1 MDTPDARA
9 PTARA
14 FGARAA
20 DAAAYL
26 PAPLPRSSMHVPF
39 PPARLA
45 ALAALLL
52 TLAASAPAA
61 QVGFGAFNGRNHPEL
76 DWQVAATEHFE
87 IIYPARLAGIEA
99 QAAAVAE
106 ESYRALTANLSA
118 DSAALAF
125 DDPIRIYLS
134 DEDEIANGLAYNVG
148 SSGFTTVWVHV
159 NDTAEIWTGDVKW
172 LRKVLAHEIAHI
184 VHYRA
189 VRSNLGLLGVF
200 FGEPLPSFWA
210 EGLAQYQTERWDA
223 QRGDRWLRTATFED
237 RLNYDDG
244 TSPQNGRLKYALGN
258 SQVRY
263 LAQTRGDSTV
273 AKILAHRTTELGG
286 LAQFNDFETAFRE
299 VVGMPYRDFNEEWRK
314 HVNVYYNT
322 QAGQMERLDSLGVR
336 PFSLP
341 GQVVY
346 DVAFSPDTAR
356 VAAVVLPSL
365 ARPVRRLI
373 TVSNPGAD
381 STASRDLRI
390 VAEGAITGPVS
401 WSPDG
406 QRIAFAR
413 TRRGRYGSLVN
424 DLYVVDALGG
434 GLRRLTTD
442 RRAVSPS
449 FAPDG
454 RRLAFVGV
462 DGETAN
468 VFVLDLETGAE
479 RPVTAFTGE
488 VQITTARWSPDGRR
502 IAFAVFDADGR
513 RDLVTVDATATASA
527 TPPGTAP
534 ASPPLAR
541 LATGAGVPAQERDD
555 RMPVW
560 NAAGDSLA
568 WTSLRDRA
576 PNVFV
581 GEAGGIGE
589 EARGIASGLQ
599 ESAPTSGALSPTL
612 PPASAASR
620 SSRASSPLPPAPSP
634 EERVTFLYDGA
645 TVHDW
650 LPPDSLH
657 PAGRLVL
664 VSSETKRRDRVFVVD
679 ARRRPTVAADSV
691 VVPPAYAAWTTHRP
705 PVTIPDRV
713 APDPGLIRARR
724 GYSSLRNVTHAITLG
739 LPYADPGEDG
749 ELFTGD
755 DDWGVFANS
764 LFLEPLG
771 KHQLAVLAGVS
782 VTRPVDKSFL
792 LLAYQNRQLAPTLTL
807 TAYRFPSP
815 STLYGSSILV
825 EDLTGGDLAAELPL
839 DVVDRPYTV
848 TAVAGRVRYAYAEPL
863 AIDRFDD
870 LETTGLGVPQA
881 GTRFDVQLG
890 AAYKFQRP
898 YRWNVITPLDGTG
911 LRARTTVGVPALGGD
926 AFVRPD
932 ALGYWISPAL
942 VGGRFFLKGR
952 ATAIFGETLA
962 QDYVGLARYDD
973 VDLQV
978 PFLGALTLDD
988 AERVRGYRSYAVG
1001 TRALFG
1007 SVEYR
1012 LPILFD
1018 LQTSLLGLVRLGP
1031 VAPVVFADAGLVW
1044 TGASLDGAARRV
1056 GLGAELANVLT
1067 VGGFEIRHALGL
1079 AAPASRL
1086 GEAVDGTYGLGDA
1099 DLYYRIGAA
1108 VPF

>member
-1 MDTPDARA
+1 MFVT
-9 PTARA
+9 
-14 FGARAA
+14 
-20 DAAAYL
+20 L
-26 PAPLPRSSMHVPF
+26 PSLPRLG
-39 PPARLA
+39 RL
-45 ALAALLL
+45 LAVLALLVVV
-52 TLAASAPAA
+52 AGSAHA

-76 DWQVAATEHFE
+76 DWQVAETEHFE
-87 IIYPARLAGIEA
+87 IMYPARLAGIEA

-106 ESYRALTANLSA
+106 EAYAALTANLSA
-118 DSAALAF
+118 DSTALAF

-148 SSGFTTVWVHV
+148 PSGFTTIWVHV

-172 LRKVLAHEIAHI
+172 LRKVLAHEIAHL

-200 FGEPLPSFWA
+200 FGDPLPSFWA

-258 SQVRY
+258 SQIRY
-263 LAQTRGDSTV
+263 LAQTRGDSTI
-273 AKILAHRTTELGG
+273 AKILAHRSTELGG
-286 LAQFNDFETAFRE
+286 LVEFNDFHKAFRT
-299 VVGMPYRDFNEEWRK
+299 VVGMPYAEFNEEWRK

-365 ARPVRRLI
+365 TRPVRRLI

-381 STASRDLRI
+381 STARRELRI
-390 VAEGAITGPVS
+390 LAEGAITGPVS

-406 QRIAFAR
+406 TRLAFAR
-413 TRRGRYGSLVN
+413 TRRGQAGSLVN
-424 DLYVVDALGG
+424 DLYVVDERGG
-434 GLRRLTTD
+434 NLRRLTTD
-442 RRAVSPS
+442 RRATSPS
-449 FAPDG
+449 FSPDG
-454 RRLAFVGV
+454 GRLAFVGV
-462 DGETAN
+462 AGETAN
-468 VFVLDLETGAE
+468 IYTLDLETGAE
-479 RPVTAFTGE
+479 RALTAFTGE
-488 VQITTARWSPDGRR
+488 TQITTARWSPDGGR
-502 IAFAVFDADGR
+502 IAFAVFDPDGR
-513 RDLVTVDATATASA
+513 RDLATVEAGRLGADATRVTEAGAV
-527 TPPGTAP
+527 
-534 ASPPLAR
+534 AR
-541 LATGAGVPAQERDD
+541 LATDPDGASYERDD

-581 GEAGGIGE
+581 GG
-589 EARGIASGLQ
+589 ASDAAP
-599 ESAPTSGALSPTL
+599 ES
-612 PPASAASR
+612 
-620 SSRASSPLPPAPSP
+620 
-634 EERVTFLYDGA
+634 RVTFLFDGA

-657 PAGRLVL
+657 PAGRFVL

-679 ARRRPTVAADSV
+679 AARRPTVATDSV
-691 VVPPAYAAWTTHRP
+691 AVPSSYAAWTQHRP
-705 PVTIPDRV
+705 AVTIPDAV
-713 APDPGLIRARR
+713 APDASLVRGRR
-724 GYSSLRNVTHAITLG
+724 SYNSWANLTHAITIG
-739 LPYADPGEDG
+739 LPYLDPAQNDY
-749 ELFTGD
+749 
-755 DDWGVFANS
+755 GVFANT

-782 VTRPVDKSFL
+782 VTRPADKSFV
-792 LLAYQNRQLAPTLTL
+792 LASYQNRQFAPTLTL

-815 STLYGSSILV
+815 SSFYGSSILV
-825 EDLTGGDLAAELPL
+825 EDLTGADLAAELPL
-839 DVVDRPYTV
+839 DVIDRPYTV

-863 AIDRFDD
+863 ALDRFDD
-870 LETTGLGVPQA
+870 LDNTDLGVPEA

-911 LRARTTVGVPALGGD
+911 LRARVTAGVPVLGGD

-932 ALGYWISPAL
+932 VLGYWVAPAP
-942 VGGRFFLKGR
+942 GGRLLLKGR
-952 ATAIFGETLA
+952 ATATFGETLA
-962 QDYVGLARYDD
+962 QDYVGLARFDD
-973 VDLQV
+973 VDIPV

-988 AERVRGYRSYAVG
+988 AERVRGYQTYAVG

-1007 SVEYR
+1007 SAEYR

-1018 LQTSLLGLVRLGP
+1018 LQTTLLGIARFGP
-1031 VAPVVFADAGLVW
+1031 VAPVVFADAGIVW
-1044 TGASLDGAARRV
+1044 TGSSLDGAARRV
-1056 GLGAELANVLT
+1056 GVGAEIANVLT
-1067 VGGFEIRHALGL
+1067 LGGFEIRHAVGL
-1079 AAPASRL
+1079 AAPASAL
-1086 GEAVDGTYGLGDA
+1086 DEAWNGGYDVGDA
-1099 DLYYRIGAA
+1099 DLYYRVQAA

>member
-1 MDTPDARA
+1 M
-9 PTARA
+9 
-14 FGARAA
+14 
-20 DAAAYL
+20 
-26 PAPLPRSSMHVPF
+26 PRPF
-39 PPARLA
+39 RRPLA
-45 ALAALLL
+45 ALVAALILS
-52 TLAASAPAA
+52 ASGASA
-61 QVGFGAFNGRNHPEL
+61 QIGFGAFNGRNHPEI
-76 DWQVAATEHFE
+76 DWQVATTEHFE
-87 IIYPARLAGIEA
+87 IVYPARLAGIEA

-106 ESYRALTANLSA
+106 ETYDALTVNLSA
-118 DSAALAF
+118 DSTALTF
-125 DDPIRIYLS
+125 NEPIRIYLS

-148 SSGFTTVWVHV
+148 SSGFTTIWVHV

-172 LRKVLAHEIAHI
+172 LRKVMAHEIGHLI
-184 VHYRA
+184 HYRA

-200 FGEPLPSFWA
+200 FGDSLPSFWT
-210 EGLAQYQTERWDA
+210 EGLAQYETERWDA

-273 AKILAHRTTELGG
+273 AKILAHRQSALFGLGRV
-286 LAQFNDFETAFRE
+286 NDFSTAFRE
-299 VVGMPYRDFNEEWRK
+299 VVGMPYSEFNEEWRK

-322 QAGQMERLDSLGVR
+322 QAGQMERLDSLGVT

-365 ARPVRRLI
+365 TRPVRRLI

-381 STASRDLRI
+381 STAARDLRI
-390 VAEGAITGPVS
+390 IAEGAITGPVS

-424 DLYVVDALGG
+424 DLYVVDEMGG
-434 GLRRLTTD
+434 NMRRLTTD

-449 FAPDG
+449 WAPDG
-454 RRLAFVGV
+454 QRLAFVGV
-462 DGETAN
+462 EGETAN
-468 VFVLDLETGAE
+468 VFTLDLETGAE
-479 RPVTAFTGE
+479 RAVTAFTGE
-488 VQITTARWSPDGRR
+488 VQITTARWSPDGQR
-502 IAFAVFDADGR
+502 IAFAVFDVDGK
-513 RDLVTVDATATASA
+513 RDLVTVDASSD
-527 TPPGTAP
+527 TAP
-534 ASPPLAR
+534 ATSASGALAR

-581 GEAGGIGE
+581 GGIGDQGTGAGDLAGAT
-589 EARGIASGLQ
+589 ARPRESYSLTSTASGPDD
-599 ESAPTSGALSPTL
+599 SASPRPPTPNT
-612 PPASAASR
+612 
-620 SSRASSPLPPAPSP
+620 P
-634 EERVTFLYDGA
+634 EQRVTFLFDGA

-664 VSSETKRRDRVFVVD
+664 VSSETKRRDRVYVVD

-705 PVTIPDRV
+705 PVTIPDAI
-713 APDPGLIRARR
+713 APDPGLIRERR
-724 GYSSLRNVTHAITLG
+724 SYNSLRNLTHALTLA
-739 LPYADPGEDG
+739 LPYGDPGEDG

-755 DDWGVFANS
+755 DDWGAFANS

-782 VTRPVDKSFL
+782 VTRPLDKSFL
-792 LLAYQNRQLAPTLTL
+792 LASYINNQFRPTLTL

-815 STLYGSSILV
+815 SSLYGSSLLV

-839 DVVDRPYTV
+839 DLLDRPYTL
-848 TAVAGRVRYAYAEPL
+848 TAVAGRLRYAYAEPL
-863 AIDRFDD
+863 ALDRFDN
-870 LETTGLGVPQA
+870 LEDTGLGLPQA

-911 LRARTTVGVPALGGD
+911 LRVRTTVGVPAFGGD
-926 AFVRPD
+926 TFVRPD
-932 ALGYWISPAL
+932 ALGYWVSPAL
-942 VGGRFFLKGR
+942 GGGRFLFKGR
-952 ATAIFGETLA
+952 ATAIVGETLA

-973 VDLQV
+973 IDLAL
-978 PFLGALTLDD
+978 PFVGALTLDD
-988 AERVRGYRSYAVG
+988 AERVRGYRTYAVG

-1007 SVEYR
+1007 SAEYR

-1018 LQTSLLGLVRLGP
+1018 LQTSLLGLARLGP
-1031 VAPVVFADAGLVW
+1031 VAPVVFVDGGLVW
-1044 TGASLDGAARRV
+1044 TGSDFDQAAQRV
-1056 GLGAELANVLT
+1056 GVGVELANVLT
-1067 VGGFEIRHALGL
+1067 LGGFEIRHALGL

-1086 GEAVDGTYGLGDA
+1086 GDAYNGDYGFEDA
-1099 DLYYRIGAA
+1099 DFYYRIGAA